1 MKESESW
8 DRGRHW
14 RLNKQEEGEEG
25 GDVQKNAREKRRKES
40 RASVKTYLRFSSGSF
55 ISDKYIFWTF
65 NIFSL

>member
-14 RLNKQEEGEEG
+14 RLNKQEEREEG
-25 GDVQKNAREKRRKES
+25 GDVQKNVREKRRKEL
-40 RASVKTYLRFSSGSF
+40 RASVKTYLRFSSGSV